1 MAEAALDYDK
11 IKQAVKDDDP
21 KVRIR
26 LARDPAL
33 AVEFLYFL
41 AEDRVVEVRRAVA
54 GNPSTPNQADLLLSR
69 DIDYSV
75 RCALARKVV
84 GEGLADDER
93 RGLWRMGFTILETLA
108 CDEFMRVRR
117 ILAEAFKSPPDA
129 PAEIVRRLAR
139 DTEREVAAPVLRHSP
154 VLTDVDIIDIVAND
168 APEWTFE
175 AVAGR
180 QTVSPAVAEALT
192 QSGPVS
198 AVSAMIANPGAAF
211 AEPTMAHIV
220 ERAEQVPEF
229 HQPLVNRPS
238 LSQILILKLARFVAA
253 PLLAVLRD
261 RDGLDAATAA
271 ELDRVAEDRGETAA
285 AKGARKGLFG
295 GRRKSNN
302 GSPDAAGEKTGEKTG
317 EITGA
322 GRPPSDAAV
331 SAALDAGD
339 ADSLIEGLAARAGY
353 PAAMVRRMV
362 FSGSARTITALC
374 WKAGLTMRF
383 ALDVQRRIGHIP
395 PTSLIY
401 ARDGVDYPLSPQDM
415 TDQLGL
421 FGG

>member
-11 IKQAVKDDDP
+11 IKHALKDDDP
-21 KVRIR
+21 KARMQI
-26 LARDPAL
+26 ARDPAIP
-33 AVEFLYFL
+33 AEFLYFL
-41 AEDRVVEVRRAVA
+41 AEDAATEVRRAVA
-54 GNPSTPNQADLLLSR
+54 GNPSTPNQADLLLAR
-69 DIDYSV
+69 DTDYSV

-84 GEGLADDER
+84 GEGLADDDR

-108 CDEFMRVRR
+108 CDQFVRVRR

-154 VLTDVDIIDIVAND
+154 VLTDEDIIDIVAID
-168 APEWTFE
+168 APEWTHE

-180 QTVSPAVAEALT
+180 ETVSPAVAAALEK
-192 QSGPVS
+192 SGSVS

-211 AEPTMAHIV
+211 AEPTMARIV
-220 ERAEQVPEF
+220 DRAEQVPEF
-229 HQPLVNRPS
+229 QEPLVNRPS

-261 RDGLDAATAA
+261 RDGLDAATVT
-271 ELDRVAEDRGETAA
+271 ELDRVAEDRGQTPA
-285 AKGARKGLFG
+285 AKGAGKGLFG

-302 GSPDAAGEKTGEKTG
+302 GNTDAADEKAGD
-317 EITGA
+317 
-322 GRPPSDAAV
+322 GRPTSDAAV

-339 ADSLIEGLAARAGY
+339 ADTLIEGLAARAGY

-362 FSGSARTITALC
+362 FSGSARTIIALC
-374 WKAGLTMRF
+374 WKADVSMRF

-395 PTSLIY
+395 PKSLIY

>member
-1 MAEAALDYDK
+1 MAAAALDYDK
-11 IKQAVKDDDP
+11 IKHALKDDDP
-21 KVRIR
+21 KVRIQV
-26 LARDPAL
+26 AGDPAIP
-33 AVEFLYFL
+33 AEFLYFL
-41 AEDRVVEVRRAVA
+41 AEDTAAEVRRAVA
-54 GNPSTPNQADLLLSR
+54 GNPSTPNQADLLLAR
-69 DIDYSV
+69 DTDYSV
-75 RCALARKVV
+75 RCALARKVA

-108 CDEFMRVRR
+108 CDRFVRVRR

-154 VLTDVDIIDIVAND
+154 VLSDADIIDIVAND

-180 QTVSPAVAEALT
+180 HTVSPAVAEALAK
-192 QSGPVS
+192 SGPVS
-198 AVSAMIANPGAAF
+198 AVSAMIANPGASF

-238 LSQILILKLARFVAA
+238 LSQILILKLAQFVAA

-261 RDGLDAATAA
+261 RDGLDAATVS
-271 ELDRVAEDRGETAA
+271 ELNRVAEERGQTAA
-285 AKGARKGLFG
+285 AIGERKGLFG
-295 GRRKSNN
+295 GRGKRKN
-302 GSPDAAGEKTGEKTG
+302 GSADAAKGK
-317 EITGA
+317 A
-322 GRPPSDAAV
+322 GREAGNERPTSDAAD
-331 SAALDAGD
+331 STALDTSD
-339 ADSLIEGLAARAGY
+339 PDTLIEGLAARAGY

-374 WKAGLTMRF
+374 WKAGVTMRF

-395 PTSLIY
+395 PKSLIY
-401 ARDGVDYPLSPQDM
+401 ARDGVDYPFSPQDM
-415 TDQLGL
+415 TEQLGL

>member
-1 MAEAALDYDK
+1 MVEAALDYDK
-11 IKQAVKDDDP
+11 IKHALKDDDP

-26 LARDPAL
+26 VARDPAIP
-33 AVEFLYFL
+33 AEFLYFL
-41 AEDRVVEVRRAVA
+41 AEDTAAEVRRAVA
-54 GNPSTPNQADLLLSR
+54 GNPSTPNQADLLLAR
-69 DIDYSV
+69 DTDYSV

-84 GEGLADDER
+84 GEGLADDDR

-108 CDEFMRVRR
+108 CDQFARVRR

-154 VLTDVDIIDIVAND
+154 VLTDEDIIDIVAID
-168 APEWTFE
+168 APEWTHE

-180 QTVSPAVAEALT
+180 ETVSPAVAAALAKC
-192 QSGPVS
+192 GPVS

-211 AEPTMAHIV
+211 AEPTIASIV
-220 ERAEQVPEF
+220 ARAEQVPEF
-229 HQPLVNRPS
+229 QEPLVNRPS

-261 RDGLDAATAA
+261 RDGLDAATVT
-271 ELDRVAEDRGETAA
+271 ELDRVAEDRGQTAA
-285 AKGARKGLFG
+285 AKGAGKGLFG
-295 GRRKSNN
+295 DRRKRNN
-302 GSPDAAGEKTGEKTG
+302 GSADAADEKAGD
-317 EITGA
+317 
-322 GRPPSDAAV
+322 GRPTSDAAV

-339 ADSLIEGLAARAGY
+339 AETLIEGLAVRAGY

-374 WKAGLTMRF
+374 WKAGVTMRF

-395 PTSLIY
+395 PKSLIY

>member
-11 IKQAVKDDDP
+11 IKQALKEDDP
-21 KVRIR
+21 KVRIQ
-26 LARDPAL
+26 LARDPAM

-41 AEDRVVEVRRAVA
+41 AEDSVAEVRRAVA

-69 DIDYSV
+69 DRDYSV

-84 GEGLADDER
+84 GEGLADNER

-108 CDEFMRVRR
+108 RDEFMRVRR
-117 ILAEAFKSPPDA
+117 ILAEAFKSPPNA

-154 VLTDVDIIDIVAND
+154 VLSDVDIIDIVAND

-180 QTVSPAVAEALT
+180 QTVSPAVAEALA

-198 AVSAMIANPGAAF
+198 AVSAMIANPGATF

-229 HQPLVNRPS
+229 HQPLVDRPS
-238 LSQILILKLARFVAA
+238 LSQNLILKLARFVAA

-271 ELDRVAEDRGETAA
+271 ELGRVAEDRGQTAA
-285 AKGARKGLFG
+285 AQGARKGLFG
-295 GRRKSNN
+295 GRRKRNN
-302 GSPDAAGEKTGEKTG
+302 GSADAAGENSGEKTG
-317 EITGA
+317 D

-331 SAALDAGD
+331 SAALDAGN
-339 ADSLIEGLAARAGY
+339 ADGLIEGLAARAGY

-383 ALDVQRRIGHIP
+383 ALDVQRRIGRIP
-395 PTSLIY
+395 PKSLLY
-401 ARDGVDYPLSPQDM
+401 AREGMDYPFSPQDM